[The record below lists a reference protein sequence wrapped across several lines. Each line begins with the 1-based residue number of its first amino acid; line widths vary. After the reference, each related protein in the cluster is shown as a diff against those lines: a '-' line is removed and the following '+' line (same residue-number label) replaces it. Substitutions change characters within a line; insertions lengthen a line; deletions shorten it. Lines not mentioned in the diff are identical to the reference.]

1 MKGKDITNPA
11 DIANAFN
18 NFFVEIAPNM
28 SKTIPDS
35 TKPFRNFL
43 KNSSFNSFLLRP
55 TTGGEVHKL
64 ISQSNIRKALGLLS
78 IPVTIFKVNVNVSSK
93 SLSFIINR
101 SFKQGIFPESLKTAQ
116 VTPVH
121 KKEDTLPISSYC
133 PYCQFSVKDL
143 KIYDIRIY
151 YSL

>member
-1 MKGKDITNPA
+1 MERIRQLITLKPRSKIYPTIVKLKGKDITNPA

-18 NFFVEIAPNM
+18 NFFVEIAPNL

-93 SLSFIINR
+93 SLSLN
-101 SFKQGIFPESLKTAQ
+101 
-116 VTPVH
+116 VV
-121 KKEDTLPISSYC
+121 
-133 PYCQFSVKDL
+133 
-143 KIYDIRIY
+143 
-151 YSL
+151 